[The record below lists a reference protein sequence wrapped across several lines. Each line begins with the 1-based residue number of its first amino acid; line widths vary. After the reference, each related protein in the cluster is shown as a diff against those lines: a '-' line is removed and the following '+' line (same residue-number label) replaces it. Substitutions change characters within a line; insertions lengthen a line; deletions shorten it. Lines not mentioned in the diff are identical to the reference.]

1 MLKGNS
7 HIFSSSIWNY
17 TFKLYSGK
25 IKFSLHFDKERCASG
40 SICTEYWS
48 RDNQMTIGHF
58 RVLASLSV
66 FILWFSSFD
75 LNLFRHRHFRFIIV
89 SVNKNFL
96 YKMDLTSMQAV
107 DLRRFLQE
115 KCVSCF
121 FHQKYHSER
130 LCKLAREMD
139 LEPIIPCIEP
149 RATKNFDTY
158 KNFDLSRQTIKNS
171 YITLEMEIKKKDNW
185 CKNLKVVPG
194 MENYDVMI
202 YLYKSRQWD

>member
-1 MLKGNS
+1 MS
-7 HIFSSSIWNY
+7 
-17 TFKLYSGK
+17 
-25 IKFSLHFDKERCASG
+25 
-40 SICTEYWS
+40 
-48 RDNQMTIGHF
+48 
-58 RVLASLSV
+58 VL
-66 FILWFSSFD
+66 ILWFSHFD
-75 LNLFRHRHFRFIIV
+75 VNLLRYRHFRFIIV

-139 LEPIIPCIEP
+139 LENIIPCIEP

-171 YITLEMEIKKKDNW
+171 NITLEMEIKKK
-185 CKNLKVVPG
+185 
-194 MENYDVMI
+194 
-202 YLYKSRQWD
+202 R

>member
-89 SVNKNFL
+89 SVHKTNLL
-96 YKMDLTSMQAV
+96 YKMDFTYMQVV
-107 DLRRFLQE
+107 DLGRFLQ
-115 KCVSCF
+115 KRGVSCSF
-121 FHQKYHSER
+121 NWKYYLER
-130 LCKLAREMD
+130 LFKLAHEMY
-139 LEPIIPCIEP
+139 LEVISKIVD
-149 RATKNFDTY
+149 FDT
-158 KNFDLSRQTIKNS
+158 
-171 YITLEMEIKKKDNW
+171 
-185 CKNLKVVPG
+185 
-194 MENYDVMI
+194 
-202 YLYKSRQWD
+202 